1 MKSICF
7 VGMDNYPVLNSSMG
21 KIRIGGESLQQT
33 LLAREFVAMGYDVS
47 MIVRD
52 FGQPDV
58 EERDGIRVYKT
69 YRLDA
74 GLPVLRFLHPKL
86 TSIAKAL
93 PQPDADV
100 YYQSCAAM
108 LTGLV
113 GGYCRRN
120 KKIFAFR
127 VAHDTDCVPGEQIIK
142 YWRDRKLYEYGLKRA
157 DVIFAQSEH
166 QRELLRQHYGLESI
180 LMNMAVE
187 LPLERPANERD
198 IDILW
203 VNNMR
208 PFKRPELLIELA
220 KMLPDRRIVMIG
232 GPCLGMEQYFA
243 EIEHAAKR
251 APNLEFMGAV
261 PYSQVNDY
269 FLRAKVFANTSES
282 EGFPNSFLQA
292 WVRGVPVVSFFDPDR
307 LIKRHRLGGVPED
320 IEDMAAELIRL
331 LDDEGEWSVL
341 SQLVERYA
349 LDNYAPNSVARR
361 YEAVFK
367 QLVKP

>member
-7 VGMDNYPVLNSSMG
+7 VGMDNYPVLNPDMG
-21 KIRIGGESLQQT
+21 ITRIGGESLQQT
-33 LLAREFVAMGYDVS
+33 LLAREFVAMGYEVS

-74 GLPVLRFLHPKL
+74 GLPVLRFLHPRL
-86 TSIAKAL
+86 TSIARAL
-93 PQPDADV
+93 PRPGADL

-127 VAHDTDCVPGEQIIK
+127 VAHDSDCVPGQQLIR

-157 DVIFAQSEH
+157 DLILVQSEH
-166 QRELLRQHYGLESI
+166 QRRLLRRHYGLESI
-180 LMNMAVE
+180 PMNMAVE
-187 LPLERPANERD
+187 LPLARPAGKRD

-208 PFKRPELLIELA
+208 PFKRPELMIDLA
-220 KMLPDRRIVMIG
+220 GMLPDQRIVMIG

-243 EIEHAAKR
+243 GIEQAAKQ
-251 APNLEFMGAV
+251 APNLEFIGPV
-261 PYSQVNDY
+261 PYSRVNDY
-269 FLRAKVFANTSES
+269 FLRARLFANTSES

-292 WVRGVPVVSFFDPDR
+292 WIRGVPVVSFFDPDG
-307 LIKRHRLGGVPED
+307 LIQGHRLGAVPAD
-320 IEDMAAELIRL
+320 IEQMAGELSRL
-331 LDDEGEWSVL
+331 LENDEERLAL
-341 SQLVERYA
+341 SGFAQQYA
-349 LDNYAPNSVARR
+349 IDNYSPASVARQH
-361 YEAVFK
+361 EAVFK
-367 QLVKP
+367 KLI